1 MLTKYF
7 TKKFYKT
14 DYKKE
19 KRINTLLYFFI
30 TITAFT
36 LVTAPFIFYN
46 SIKFYKIFVSQVNNL
61 PSQMAVN
68 YSKEDGLT
76 TNIKAPAIVDVPH
89 IKTVID
95 PYNLYTPDN
104 RTKQILV
111 FRNKGILVY
120 RNNKVSEQ
128 KTYQSFKMEN
138 FSFSI
143 GDLKSLISRVHLE
156 SKFYLLAIIIFAG
169 LFLRGL
175 ITGLFVSF
183 VFAIVPYVAQRDKR
197 SLTYLQNVK
206 FFMYL
211 LPIYFFGLTL
221 AILTLGTL
229 NGLGIISLAIAYF
242 WVRG

>member
-7 TKKFYKT
+7 TKQFYKT

-30 TITAFT
+30 TIIVFT

-46 SIKFYKIFVSQVNNL
+46 TTNFYNTFVSQIDGL
-61 PSQMAVN
+61 SSQMVVS
-68 YSKEDGLT
+68 YSKEGGLK
-76 TNIKAPAIVDVPH
+76 TNIKAPAIIDVPY

-104 RTKQILV
+104 KTKQILV

-120 RNNKVSEQ
+120 ENNKVTQQ

-143 GDLKSLISRVHLE
+143 GELKNLVSRVNLE
-156 SKFYLLAIIIFAG
+156 SKFYLLAVIIFAG
-169 LFLRGL
+169 SFLRGL
-175 ITGLFVSF
+175 ITGLLVSF
-183 VFAIVPYVAQRDKR
+183 VFAIVPYSVQRGKK

-206 FFMYL
+206 LFIYL
-211 LPIYFFGLTL
+211 LPIYFFGVAL

-229 NGLGIISLAIAYF
+229 NGLGIISLAITYF
-242 WVRG
+242 WVRS